1 MKRLLRTAHPL
12 PLPTF
17 GDCRRLRMLD
27 DLKRAAQKFEERTKP
42 CHFVEVHER
51 VGQGPVVVQSG
62 PSIC

>member
-27 DLKRAAQKFEERTKP
+27 DLKRAAQKFEETTEP
-42 CHFVEVHER
+42 CHFVEVHEM
-51 VGQGPVVVQSG
+51 VGQCPIGVQSC